1 MSYEEQQSD
10 ELDALQAIYP
20 TEFTLFNDNGNR
32 STLDENELRKF
43 SIKISSEFNEN
54 DEDDSE
60 SDKYFFFV
68 FIDELELLF
77 RLPKNYPDIGPT
89 VEILSS
95 STNIEDC
102 DELEI
107 MDILNDM
114 IAENIGTVMIFT
126 LVTRT
131 SEWLNQLKQRKIFER
146 KEAQLKRKQEIEELE
161 RKKFE
166 GTRVTVETFI
176 AWKLKFDAEMA
187 ELAARKNKEMKKD
200 DPNKLTG
207 KEMFLR
213 DKNLID
219 SDLNFGD
226 IVAGS
231 DDFDD
236 VDVKVDE
243 SLFQDL
249 DVNELTVDDD
259 DDN

>member
-1 MSYEEQQSD
+1 M
-10 ELDALQAIYP
+10 
-20 TEFTLFNDNGNR
+20 
-32 STLDENELRKF
+32 
-43 SIKISSEFNEN
+43 
-54 DEDDSE
+54 
-60 SDKYFFFV
+60 
-68 FIDELELLF
+68 F